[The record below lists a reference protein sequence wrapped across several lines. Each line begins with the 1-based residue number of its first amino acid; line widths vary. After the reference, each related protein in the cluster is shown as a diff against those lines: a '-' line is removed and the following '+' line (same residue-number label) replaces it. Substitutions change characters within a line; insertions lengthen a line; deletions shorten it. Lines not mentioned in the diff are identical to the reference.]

1 MTFFDSKIFSKSV
14 LKPGISSRSVGNR
27 PSAQLQGS
35 KFQGNQ
41 SDSGSQFFNRT
52 GPIKLPHKQ
61 KFATQGGPMGAN
73 MGNSQNQ
80 SQHVED
86 MFSAEDGMAGKD
98 QRGKGKSTFSNTQ
111 PIKSS
116 GIGGADP

>member
-35 KFQGNQ
+35 KFHGNQ

-61 KFATQGGPMGAN
+61 KFATQGGHMGAN
-73 MGNSQNQ
+73 MANSQNQ

-98 QRGKGKSTFSNTQ
+98 QRAKGKSTFSNTQ
-111 PIKSS
+111 PIKST
-116 GIGGADP
+116 GIGGPDP